1 MILLC
6 GYYVHKR
13 TAQTVMPRGQSLQE
27 NKYRKLV
34 PIPHTYGKILLQV
47 IAISSAC
54 MYTFI
59 ASTLDTDH
67 FETRSAQ

>member
-1 MILLC
+1 
-6 GYYVHKR
+6 
-13 TAQTVMPRGQSLQE
+13 MP
-27 NKYRKLV
+27 
-34 PIPHTYGKILLQV
+34 IAHTYGKILSEV
-47 IAISSAC
+47 IAVSNAC